1 MGETGSGGRDEL
13 ERARRARVGA
23 PWAGS
28 AEAALES
35 GQHGVG
41 GNSQVGG
48 PYQQRVST
56 SLEVRT
62 GGDRGPASLDE
73 RVGGLGAVHAGNE
86 CEAGVR
92 WWQPS
97 GCLRMVEQAGAG
109 LKREESCVQKRRQ
122 VLDEEWS
129 SKSQGGRQSA
139 LVL

>member
-1 MGETGSGGRDEL
+1 MS
-13 ERARRARVGA
+13 AR
-23 PWAGS
+23 WAGS
-28 AEAALES
+28 AEAVWES

-41 GNSQVGG
+41 GTSQVGG

-56 SLEVRT
+56 SLGVRT
-62 GGDRGPASLDE
+62 DGDRGPESLDE

-86 CEAGVR
+86 CEAGVW
-92 WWQPS
+92 WWQSS
-97 GCLRMVEQAGAG
+97 GSLRMVEQAGAG

-122 VLDEEWS
+122 VLDGECS